1 MRPPVE
7 LLPQAV
13 LVALL
18 LALFCVLSHPK
29 LSGGSALL
37 TERIGWLFVA
47 TNVCN
52 AAWICTFV
60 WGSAPAVWVSTV
72 FIAALEACL
81 IAIYLRA
88 NCWREKR
95 ASLLEFVAVDV
106 AFSAYLGWVTVRS
119 RDLSLRPSAEQRR
132 SAIIPRP
139 GRDDP
144 KFQCGAGPLGLGRRA
159 AEQILL
165 PRRSSLRRGA
175 AGAARPRNPRG
186 CCLPGGVLLG
196 RRRHRGEAQ
205 DCGSIV

>member
-1 MRPPVE
+1 MGPRAQGISVGEVSDANPTDITP
-7 LLPQAV
+7 ASY
-13 LVALL
+13 AFSIWGAIYTL

-29 LSGGSALL
+29 LSSGSALL

-47 TNVCN
+47 TNVAN

-106 AFSAYLGWVTVRS
+106 AFSAYLGWVTVS
-119 RDLSLRPSAEQRR
+119 SHDLWFRTF
-132 SAIIPRP
+132 
-139 GRDDP
+139 G
-144 KFQCGAGPLGLGRRA
+144 KT
-159 AEQILL
+159 
-165 PRRSSLRRGA
+165 
-175 AGAARPRNPRG
+175 
-186 CCLPGGVLLG
+186 
-196 RRRHRGEAQ
+196 
-205 DCGSIV
+205 